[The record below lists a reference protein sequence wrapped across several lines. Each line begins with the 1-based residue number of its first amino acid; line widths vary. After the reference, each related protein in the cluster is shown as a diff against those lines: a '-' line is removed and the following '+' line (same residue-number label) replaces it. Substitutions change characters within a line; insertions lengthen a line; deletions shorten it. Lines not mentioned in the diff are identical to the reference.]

1 MGGEIEIFPPALLSK
16 DKEEEV
22 ILFLQ
27 RLPVPPRRKKQ
38 ALIAWCQYVG
48 AALTKEMVEKLL
60 GPFEKYV

>member
-1 MGGEIEIFPPALLSK
+1 MAGEIEIFPPALLAK
-16 DKEEEV
+16 DKKDEV

-48 AALTKEMVEKLL
+48 AALDREMVEKLL
-60 GPFEKYV
+60 GPLEKYV